1 MIEPLRRNVW
11 LAMGTLCTSLTTL
24 VCCVLPAVL
33 VSLGAGAAVVGLVTA
48 IPQLIWLSEHK
59 ALVFGLA
66 GGMLAISGLALL
78 NSGKLPCPV
87 DPGLAAACQRLRRF
101 SGGLFVTSVVLV
113 AAGAF
118 AAFLLPVMSAG

>member
-1 MIEPLRRNVW
+1 MIDPLRRNVF
-11 LAMGTLCTSLTTL
+11 LSLSTLFTSATTL

-59 ALVFGLA
+59 GLVFGMA
-66 GGMLAISGLALL
+66 AAMLTVSGLALL
-78 NSGKLPCPV
+78 RARHLPCPA
-87 DPGLAAACQRLRRF
+87 DPTLAATCQRLRRF
-101 SGGLFVTSVVLV
+101 SSGLFVTSVVLV

-118 AAFLLPVMSAG
+118 AAFLLPLMGRA

>member
-1 MIEPLRRNVW
+1 MIEPLRRTAW
-11 LAMGTLCTSLTTL
+11 LSLSTLFTSVATL

-59 ALVFGLA
+59 GLVFGMA
-66 GGMLAISGLALL
+66 AAMLAVSGLALWRARH
-78 NSGKLPCPV
+78 LPCPA
-87 DPGLAAACQRLRRF
+87 DPALAATCQRLRRF
-101 SGGLFVTSVVLV
+101 SSRLCIASVVLV

-118 AAFLLPVMSAG
+118 AAFLLPVMSRA

>member
-1 MIEPLRRNVW
+1 MIEPLRRTAW
-11 LAMGTLCTSLTTL
+11 LSLSTLFTSVATL

-59 ALVFGLA
+59 GLVFGMA
-66 GGMLAISGLALL
+66 AAMLAVSGLALWRARH
-78 NSGKLPCPV
+78 LPCPA
-87 DPGLAAACQRLRRF
+87 DPALAATCQRLRRF
-101 SGGLFVTSVVLV
+101 SSRLFIASVVLV

-118 AAFLLPVMSAG
+118 AAFLLPVMSRA

>member
-1 MIEPLRRNVW
+1 MIEALRRNAW
-11 LAMGTLCTSLTTL
+11 LSLSTLFTSVTTL

-59 ALVFGLA
+59 GLVFGMA
-66 GGMLAISGLALL
+66 AAMLAVSGLALL
-78 NSGKLPCPV
+78 RAGHLPCPA
-87 DPGLAAACQRLRRF
+87 DPALAATCQRLRRL
-101 SGGLFVTSVVLV
+101 SSGLFVTSVALV

-118 AAFLLPVMSAG
+118 AAFLLPLMGRA